1 MNNFYNPNS
10 YNGYMNNP
18 YQMQNFTQP
27 SVNSIMTVFVSGES
41 GAASYP
47 VGAGNTVMLIDFDSK
62 MFWIKS
68 TDTNGVPQQLRRF
81 NFVEQTAEKQANN
94 EDAPVTRKEFEE
106 LKQMLDDLLK

>member
-1 MNNFYNPNS
+1 MNNFYNPNNYS
-10 YNGYMNNP
+10 GYMNSP
-18 YQMQNFTQP
+18 YQMQNFAQP

-41 GAASYP
+41 GASSYP